1 MAESGSG
8 TATGTATA
16 TRERTSPTANVDQQ
30 LQTDRGT
37 TSVADS
43 VVAKIAGIAAREVS
57 GVHAMG
63 AGAAR
68 ALGAIKERLG
78 STEPSPTQGVT
89 VEVGQEEAAVDL
101 DLVVE
106 YGVSIPELSRAVRNN
121 VIQRVERMTGLS
133 VTEVNI
139 SVDDIW
145 LGDDDEDEANQRVR

>member
-1 MAESGSG
+1 MAQS
-8 TATGTATA
+8 GTATA
-16 TRERTSPTANVDQQ
+16 TRERSGTEGNANEQ
-30 LQTDRGT
+30 LRTDRGT

-63 AGAAR
+63 TGAAR
-68 ALGAIKERLG
+68 AFGTLKEKLPVG
-78 STEPSPTQGVT
+78 SSEPAPTQGVT
-89 VEVGQEEAAVDL
+89 VEVGEKEAAVDL

-106 YGVSIPELSRAVRNN
+106 YGVSIPELSRGVRNN

-145 LGDDDEDEANQRVR
+145 LGDDDEEEQNQRVH